1 MENNKDNNQS
11 IISVSLK
18 RRPGS
23 NSRNEADTGKGT
35 LYLQVICRRKSR
47 QISLPYRLYKKE
59 WDEKRLQAVA
69 YQGCLPERCLYLIE
83 INQKAKEEI
92 KKMQSVIDRLSKEPT
107 VSAKMIIDK
116 YKALH
121 KDCSF
126 TVYVEKVINQ
136 FAEENREASVRHY
149 RSLRNSL
156 LKSLDNEDI
165 LLTDIDEQQVKRYEE
180 WMIERK
186 LHVNTIAF
194 YMRNLKALWNRAV
207 REGLIEERPSPF
219 KGINTSV
226 GKSKKK
232 AVDEEVIRKIEN
244 LEIKKLTVK
253 EAQARLFFLFS
264 YYTQGMA
271 FIDLAHLTD
280 KNIQGDYLVYIRH
293 KTGETIRVKLLPVMN
308 KIINHLRKSPKG
320 LLFPI
325 LSDPDASY
333 KEYESQLRLYNGHL
347 AALEKMVGAEL
358 SSYVARHSWATH
370 SKNLGAPDSDIAIAM
385 GHTNVATTQ
394 KYIDSS
400 KNNRIDMVNKK
411 LVMGKHRK
419 IKVF

>member
-1 MENNKDNNQS
+1 M
-11 IISVSLK
+11 
-18 RRPGS
+18 
-23 NSRNEADTGKGT
+23 
-35 LYLQVICRRKSR
+35 R
-47 QISLPYRLYKKE
+47 QQTVVR
-59 WDEKRLQAVA
+59 
-69 YQGCLPERCLYLIE
+69 QGCLPERCLYLIE
-83 INQKAKEEI
+83 INKKAEEEVQRMQKVIAK
-92 KKMQSVIDRLSKEPT
+92 LAKEPT
-107 VSAKMIIDK
+107 VSAQMIIDS

-121 KDCSF
+121 RDCSF
-126 TVYVEKVINQ
+126 TVFIEQVINQ
-136 FAEENREASVRHY
+136 FAEEKREASVRHY

-156 LKSLDNEDI
+156 LKHLDNKDI
-165 LLTDIDEQQVKRYEE
+165 LLTDIDEQQVKKYEL
-180 WMIERK
+180 WMIGRE
-186 LHVNTIAF
+186 LHINTIAF

-207 REGLIEERPSPF
+207 REGVIEERPSPF

-244 LEIKKLTVK
+244 LEINKLTVK
-253 EAQARLFFLFS
+253 EAQTRLIFLFC

-280 KNIQGDYLVYIRH
+280 KNIQGDYLVYRRH
-293 KTGETIRVKLLPVMN
+293 KTGETIHVKLLPVMN
-308 KIINHLRKSPKG
+308 KIISYLRKSPKG

-325 LSDPDASY
+325 LSAPDASY

-347 AALEKMVGAEL
+347 AALGKMVNAEL

-370 SKNLGAPDSDIAIAM
+370 SKNLGASDSDIAKAM
-385 GHTNVATTQ
+385 GHTNVETTQ

>member
-1 MENNKDNNQS
+1 MEKNKDNNQS

-18 RRPGS
+18 RRQGAV
-23 NSRNEADTGKGT
+23 SREGT
-35 LYLQVICRRKSR
+35 LYLQVICRRKVK
-47 QISLPYRLYKKE
+47 QTSLPYRLYEDE
-59 WDEKRLQAVA
+59 WDEKRQQAVVR
-69 YQGCLPERCLYLIE
+69 QGCHPKRCLYLIE
-83 INQKAKEEI
+83 VNRKAEEEVQRMQK
-92 KKMQSVIDRLSKEPT
+92 VIAHLSNEPT
-107 VSAKMIIDK
+107 VSAKIIIDN

-126 TVYVEKVINQ
+126 IVYIEQVINQ
-136 FAEENREASVRHY
+136 FADEKREASVRHY

-156 LKSLDNEDI
+156 LKCLDKEDI
-165 LLTDIDEQQVKRYEE
+165 LLTDIDEQLVKKYES
-180 WMIERK
+180 WMIGRK
-186 LHVNTIAF
+186 LHLNTIAF

-207 REGLIEERPSPF
+207 REGIIEERPFPF

-232 AVDEEVIRKIEN
+232 AVDEVVMRKIEK
-244 LEIKKLTVK
+244 LEINKLTAK

-280 KNIQGDYLVYIRH
+280 KNIQGDYLVYTRH
-293 KTGETIRVKLLPVMN
+293 KTGETIRVKLLPVMS
-308 KIINHLRKSPKG
+308 KIINHQRKSRTG

-325 LSDPDASY
+325 LSDPNASY
-333 KEYESQLRLYNGHL
+333 KEYESQLRLYNGQL
-347 AALEKMVGAEL
+347 TALGKMVGAEL

-370 SKNLGAPDSDIAIAM
+370 SKNLGAPDSDIARGM
-385 GHTNVATTQ
+385 GHTNVETTQ
-394 KYIDSS
+394 TYIDSS
-400 KNNRIDMVNKK
+400 KNNLLDMINKK